1 MKIIAERLRALRE
14 NLNISQAKL
23 AEEIGITQVS
33 VNRYE
38 TAKVTP
44 PAETLLWYADRFD
57 VSLDYI
63 FGRTENPQGKLYKYE
78 PRLPKLDSKMK
89 EFVDMCFDPK
99 SPISGRLK
107 QTLLKMLEEREDDP
121 E

>member
-1 MKIIAERLRALRE
+1 MKIISERLRTLRE

-63 FGRTENPQGKLYKYE
+63 FGRTENPQGTMYKYE
-78 PRLPKLDSKMK
+78 PKPPELNSEMK
-89 EFVDMCFDPK
+89 EFVEMCFDPK
-99 SPISGRLK
+99 SPMYNRLK
-107 QTLLKMLEEREDDP
+107 QTLLKMLEEDKK
-121 E
+121 